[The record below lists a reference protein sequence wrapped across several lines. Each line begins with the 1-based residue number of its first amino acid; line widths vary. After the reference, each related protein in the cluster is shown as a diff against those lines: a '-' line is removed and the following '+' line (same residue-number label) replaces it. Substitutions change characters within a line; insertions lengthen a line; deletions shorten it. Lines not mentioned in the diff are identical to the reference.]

1 MVGIAIGMLSAA
13 KHDSEYLVIHL
24 MRIMSE
30 ETRREFLIMALGI
43 DADLAKHRNAPILT
57 VCS

>member
-1 MVGIAIGMLSAA
+1 
-13 KHDSEYLVIHL
+13 
-24 MRIMSE
+24 MSE